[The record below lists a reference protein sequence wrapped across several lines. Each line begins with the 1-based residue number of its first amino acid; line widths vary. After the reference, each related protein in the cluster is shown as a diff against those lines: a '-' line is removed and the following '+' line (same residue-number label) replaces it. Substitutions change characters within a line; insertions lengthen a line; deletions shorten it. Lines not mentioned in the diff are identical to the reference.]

1 MSLRTKV
8 TLMILGPAIVI
19 IAVSSLLRYQRE
31 REEALSMMS
40 LLASQTGEVIERAIQ
55 HDMLDAIRL

>member
-19 IAVSSLLRYQRE
+19 IAVSSLLHYQRE
-31 REEALSMMS
+31 REEAGTMRSNALHLSFSSMTFRPDHIV
-40 LLASQTGEVIERAIQ
+40 QYGTK
-55 HDMLDAIRL
+55 